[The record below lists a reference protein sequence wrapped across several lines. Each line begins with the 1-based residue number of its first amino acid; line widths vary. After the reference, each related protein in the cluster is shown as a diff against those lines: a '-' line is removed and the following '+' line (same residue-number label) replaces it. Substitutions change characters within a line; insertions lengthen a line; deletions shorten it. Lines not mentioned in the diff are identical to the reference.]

1 MAGHVPTRIPTSCWK
16 VWVASH
22 WWGGME
28 CQEHFSWHL
37 WYQLAS
43 IDWEI
48 GQNRYIYITGLMCQM
63 CDGGP
68 AECNHPYGWSSVHS
82 SNALYC
88 CMWNSSCQGNRRLC
102 IVVPQKAQQ
111 SYRPLA
117 TPLAQYI
124 WLDLQRSCLT
134 VTSTP
139 FLQMF
144 LNNKT
149 SNSSSCSWIWFL
161 DHFCQWWCK
170 ASQS

>member
-1 MAGHVPTRIPTSCWK
+1 MLARMVPGLGLIAVSFASVTGAGGGAEYGRACSNTYIPTSSWK

-48 GQNRYIYITGLMCQM
+48 GQNRYIYITGLMCLM

-68 AECNHPYGWSSVHS
+68 VECNHPYGWSSVHF

-102 IVVPQKAQQ
+102 IVVSQKAQQ

-117 TPLAQYI
+117 TPLAQ
-124 WLDLQRSCLT
+124 
-134 VTSTP
+134 
-139 FLQMF
+139 
-144 LNNKT
+144 
-149 SNSSSCSWIWFL
+149 
-161 DHFCQWWCK
+161 
-170 ASQS
+170 